1 MKHVLPPRT
10 IPTRA
15 PSTRCSERA
24 YGALLAIA
32 LPLIGASVPRTALAE
47 PASVP
52 QLTTALTLGGGVGNL
67 SDSPSRSAVF
77 HLGAWGDILF
87 LRDKESAV
95 GLGPYVQVATTAFSS
110 LELSAGPTFLVPLGG
125 PVLQLSAGPN
135 LRVATGGPY
144 GGMLGRLF
152 LGSRSYNFHSV
163 YGFAVGGFLE
173 SRVLF
178 GSTGGTQTDLM
189 VGAQVDFLVL
199 ALPVLFAVE
208 AIRGPRDRR

>member
-1 MKHVLPPRT
+1 MSKSIRSRSLRGSGHGVALT
-10 IPTRA
+10 A
-15 PSTRCSERA
+15 GL
-24 YGALLAIA
+24 GALA
-32 LPLIGASVPRTALAE
+32 LCAAVPRNAWAE
-47 PASVP
+47 PAAAVP
-52 QLTTALTLGGGVGNL
+52 QLTTAMTMGGGVGNL
-67 SDSPSRSAVF
+67 TDSPSRSAVF
-77 HLGAWGDILF
+77 HLGAWSDILF

-135 LRVATGGPY
+135 LRLATGGPY
-144 GGMLGRLF
+144 GGVLGRAF
-152 LGSRSYNFHSV
+152 FGSRSYNFHSI

-178 GSTGGTQTDLM
+178 GGPPGASAQTDLI

-199 ALPVLFAVE
+199 ALPVVFAVE